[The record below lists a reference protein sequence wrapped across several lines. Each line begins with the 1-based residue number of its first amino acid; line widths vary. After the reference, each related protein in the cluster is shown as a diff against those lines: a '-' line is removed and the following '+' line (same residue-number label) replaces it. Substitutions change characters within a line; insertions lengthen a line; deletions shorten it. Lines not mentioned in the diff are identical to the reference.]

1 MKNDTRFNC
10 SCYKTFSNLSVILI
24 WMKNQTCYLFKLIIN
39 ILSSGV
45 CIEVLTSHSCSE
57 DGLEDATQLLLQL
70 SKSADPLR
78 SVIVSLLVDGL
89 C

>member
-1 MKNDTRFNC
+1 M
-10 SCYKTFSNLSVILI
+10 
-24 WMKNQTCYLFKLIIN
+24 N
-39 ILSSGV
+39 ISSGV

-70 SKSADPLR
+70 SKSADSLR